1 MAQPYAAKKR
11 VNSGFVFCAVL
22 TPAHL
27 CWSISTLHLWKFV
40 EYWLQASRAIAPDH
54 MVEVGQQQLRTRM
67 SAGSH
72 LVRENGTTGHKAMTL
87 PKRKVTAQVAENC
100 SC

>member
-1 MAQPYAAKKR
+1 MTWLTECGRETRSEYLDSR
-11 VNSGFVFCAVL
+11 VHPSQHFPV
-22 TPAHL
+22 
-27 CWSISTLHLWKFV
+27 LHLSTSAGM
-40 EYWLQASRAIAPDH
+40 WLQASQAIAPDH

-67 SAGSH
+67 SVGSH